1 MNREANQE
9 KNRENGREKK
19 FMQFFTELTAENLLQ
34 INDVFAP
41 NAHFKDPFNDVHG
54 IDAIKT
60 VFTHM
65 FATTERP
72 KFRINHFASNQQ
84 ILFLQ
89 WQFTFGKNKTL
100 WAIDGSSMVT
110 FNNNDQVQEHI
121 DYWDPAEQ
129 IYSKVGLL
137 TPLMNFLRSRLK
149 AS

>member
-1 MNREANQE
+1 MNREEQ
-9 KNRENGREKK
+9 
-19 FMQFFTELTAENLLQ
+19 FMRFFTELTAENLFQ
-34 INDVFAP
+34 IGDIFAS
-41 NAHFKDPFNDVHG
+41 NAHFKDPFNEVHG

-72 KFRINHFASNQQ
+72 KFRIHHYASNQQ
-84 ILFLQ
+84 ILFIQ
-89 WQFTFGKNKTL
+89 WQFSFGKNKTI
-100 WAIDGSSMVT
+100 WVIHGSSMVT
-110 FNNNDQVQEHI
+110 FNDKDLVQEHI

-137 TPLMNFLRSRLK
+137 KPLMNFLRSRLK

>member
-1 MNREANQE
+1 MSREINREDH
-9 KNRENGREKK
+9 
-19 FMQFFTELTAENLLQ
+19 FMRFFADLTAENLFQ
-34 INDVFAP
+34 IDKIFAP

-65 FATTERP
+65 FATTKSP
-72 KFRINHFASNQQ
+72 KFRINHFASNQDK
-84 ILFLQ
+84 LFIQ

-121 DYWDPAEQ
+121 DYWDPADQ

-137 TPLMNFLRSRLK
+137 KPLMNFLRSRLK

>member
-1 MNREANQE
+1 MNREE
-9 KNRENGREKK
+9 H
-19 FMQFFTELTAENLLQ
+19 FMRFFTELTAENLFQ
-34 INDVFAP
+34 IGDIFTP

-65 FATTERP
+65 FATTEGP
-72 KFRINHFASNQQ
+72 KFKINHFASNQQ
-84 ILFLQ
+84 ILFIQ
-89 WQFTFGKNKTL
+89 WQFTFGKSKTL